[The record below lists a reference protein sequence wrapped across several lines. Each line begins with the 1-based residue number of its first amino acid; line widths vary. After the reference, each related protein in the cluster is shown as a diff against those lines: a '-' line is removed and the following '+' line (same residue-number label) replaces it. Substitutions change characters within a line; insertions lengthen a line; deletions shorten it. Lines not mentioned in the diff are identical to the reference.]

1 MPHIQD
7 ATDDDIARAS
17 GGMQFT
23 SQWVAKTIKRGR
35 LVDAVGGAF
44 EIEDGVWF
52 GFLELPERYRAPSV
66 FRHVRAILLDAMN
79 RGATTFKATCDL
91 RIPRAK
97 EMMERLGFE
106 PTDEI
111 INGEVVWKCQALK
124 HLRSS
129 RAE

>member
-1 MPHIQD
+1 MPEILE

-23 SQWVAKTIKRGR
+23 GQWIAKTIKRGR

-52 GFLELPERYRAPSV
+52 AFLELPERYRAPSV
-66 FRHVRAILLDAMN
+66 FRHIKAGMAQARE
-79 RGATTFKATCDL
+79 RGATTIKATCDL

-111 INGEVVWKCQALK
+111 INGEVVWNVRL
-124 HLRSS
+124 
-129 RAE
+129 

>member
-1 MPHIQD
+1 MPEIQQ
-7 ATDDDIARAS
+7 ATEDDIARAS

-23 SQWVAKTIKRGR
+23 GQWVAKAIKRGR
-35 LVDAVGGAF
+35 LVAAVGGAF

-66 FRHVRAILLDAMN
+66 FRHVLAILLDAKSK
-79 RGATTFKATCDL
+79 GATTFKATCDL

-106 PTDEI
+106 PTDEV
-111 INGEVVWKCQALK
+111 INGEVVWECRDLRL
-124 HLRSS
+124 LRSS
-129 RAE
+129 RAG

>member
-1 MPHIQD
+1 MPRIQE

-23 SQWVAKTIKRGR
+23 GQWVAKTIKRGR

-66 FRHVRAILLDAMN
+66 FRHVRAVMTEARG
-79 RGATTFKATCDL
+79 RGATTIKATCDL

-97 EMMERLGFE
+97 EMMVWLGFE

-111 INGEVVWKCQALK
+111 INGEVVWNVRL
-124 HLRSS
+124 
-129 RAE
+129 